1 MHLVKTRELVITADS
16 SLTAATSNQ
25 QPLVMSNQTPRIDPS
40 QISNT
45 QHSVFRIIAKVLDQP
60 QPKELILQS
69 PTTNGEMITLSQVKL
84 SQGSNIEVGS
94 WYEFVCRNVDTGDIG
109 LMVLDSVKCELK
121 EGEEISVSG
130 IVALQQLS
138 GKFPDLY

>member
-1 MHLVKTRELVITADS
+1 
-16 SLTAATSNQ
+16 
-25 QPLVMSNQTPRIDPS
+25 
-40 QISNT
+40 
-45 QHSVFRIIAKVLDQP
+45 
-60 QPKELILQS
+60 
-69 PTTNGEMITLSQVKL
+69 MITLSQVKL